1 MLLSYC
7 FFPFLEL
14 HCYSHSSYKI
24 IYLVNCFKLPAAAAA
39 KVRQLCLTLCDPV
52 DCSPPGFSVHGI
64 LQARILEWVAMP
76 FPRGIFPIQI
86 LNSNTSLAG
95 GFIKTLRLTKIQSI
109 FPLVGE
115 KRLFPTINMLGATS
129 QRLFDEL
136 HLRNAW
142 VLSRFSHVWLFRTP
156 STIAHQAPLSMEFSR
171 QEYWNG
177 LPFPSPGE
185 LPNPVIEPMSLMSA
199 ALAGRFFTTS
209 STWGVPLRNE
219 LLFNIYVQKKKKKSK
234 PEVWEKGEKNR
245 ET

>member
-1 MLLSYC
+1 MSD
-7 FFPFLEL
+7 
-14 HCYSHSSYKI
+14 S
-24 IYLVNCFKLPAAAAA
+24 
-39 KVRQLCLTLCDPV
+39 V

-76 FPRGIFPIQI
+76 FSRGIFPTQI

-95 GFIKTLRLTKIQSI
+95 GFIKSLRLTKIQSL
-109 FPLVGE
+109 FPLCGRE
-115 KRLFPTINMLGATS
+115 ETISINSMLGAAN

-142 VLSRFSHVWLFRTP
+142 VLSRFSPVWLFRTP
-156 STIAHQAPLSMEFSR
+156 STIAHQAPLSMEFSK

-177 LPFPSPGE
+177 LPFSSPGE
-185 LPNPVIEPMSLMSA
+185 LPNPVIQPMSLMSA
-199 ALAGRFFTTS
+199 ALAGGFFTTS
-209 STWGVPLRNE
+209 ATWEVPLRNE

-234 PEVWEKGEKNR
+234 PEVREKGEKNR